1 METHNGVSIK
11 QRRGGVLVAERAR
24 PERDLG
30 RIPASMEPD
39 HPSLQN
45 IDPTQMVK

>member
-1 METHNGVSIK
+1 MGSPSSNAG
-11 QRRGGVLVAERAR
+11 GGVLVAERIL
-24 PERDLG
+24 PEG
-30 RIPASMEPD
+30 RIPANRELD